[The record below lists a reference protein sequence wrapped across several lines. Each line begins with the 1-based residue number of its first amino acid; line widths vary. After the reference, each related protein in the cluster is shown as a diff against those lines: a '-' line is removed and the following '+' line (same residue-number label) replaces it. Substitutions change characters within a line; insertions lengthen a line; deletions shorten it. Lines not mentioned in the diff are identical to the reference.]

1 NMDVLVSLGI
11 TAAYLYS
18 TLLCFNL
25 FGLSGHTFFE
35 TSVMLIAFVR
45 LGKYL
50 EAKARGRASQAL
62 KALLNLQADRA
73 RLLLP
78 DGQEKDVL
86 ASEVNVGDLV
96 LVRPGERIPV
106 DGEVQDGASSVDE
119 SAVTGESAP
128 VEKAMGD
135 KVVGSTVNLSG
146 VLKVRATA
154 VGEDAL
160 FAQIVRMVEEAQA
173 DKAPIQRLAD
183 RASNYFVPA
192 VIVLALATFLVW
204 RYLATDAS
212 SLFAFKMAIAVVVIA
227 CPCALGL
234 ATPTAILVGSGIGLR
249 RGILIKRAS
258 ALEAVARLDALLLD
272 KTGTLTRG
280 RFEVTG
286 VVPVGSAHAADV
298 LALAA
303 AAESNSTHPLAR
315 AVTDYALRTTHQGSG
330 LSATD
335 VVERGGFGLTCVVGG
350 KRVAVGNQ
358 RLMAEVGVDAVS
370 DGAQALSRAG
380 KSLMYV
386 AVDGQLMGLIALAD
400 APKPNAAA
408 AVAQLKAL
416 GLK

>member
-1 NMDVLVSLGI
+1 MTQHHFSIRGMSCVRCAQRIEREVGALKGVAAASVNFAAETMTVAIDPARLPPAAIIAEVAQLGYSASLRVARRPPAEDEGLARRERNWLIFSLVALAPMLYLFHFGGGHGGWRDYAMFALATAVQFSAGLTFYVGAYRSLKTGDANMDVLVSLGI

-35 TSVMLIAFVR
+35 TSVMLIAFIR

-50 EAKARGRASQAL
+50 EVKARGRASQAL

-135 KVVGSTVNLSG
+135 KVVGSTVDLSG

-212 SLFAFKMAIAVVVIA
+212 S
-227 CPCALGL
+227 
-234 ATPTAILVGSGIGLR
+234 
-249 RGILIKRAS
+249 
-258 ALEAVARLDALLLD
+258 
-272 KTGTLTRG
+272 
-280 RFEVTG
+280 
-286 VVPVGSAHAADV
+286 
-298 LALAA
+298 
-303 AAESNSTHPLAR
+303 
-315 AVTDYALRTTHQGSG
+315 
-330 LSATD
+330 
-335 VVERGGFGLTCVVGG
+335 
-350 KRVAVGNQ
+350 
-358 RLMAEVGVDAVS
+358 
-370 DGAQALSRAG
+370 
-380 KSLMYV
+380 
-386 AVDGQLMGLIALAD
+386 
-400 APKPNAAA
+400 
-408 AVAQLKAL
+408 
-416 GLK
+416 